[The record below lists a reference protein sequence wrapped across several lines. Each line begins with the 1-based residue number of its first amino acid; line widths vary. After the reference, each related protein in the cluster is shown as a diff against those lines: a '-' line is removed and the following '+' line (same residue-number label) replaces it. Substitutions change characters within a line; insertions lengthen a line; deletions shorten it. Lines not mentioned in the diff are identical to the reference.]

1 MPDLKREVMARLPVE
16 NRSKNWNEVNLGLS
30 EEQAIQAAKRCLYC
44 GLYCMSADY
53 QVKTEEFLKKV
64 A

>member
-1 MPDLKREVMARLPVE
+1 MARLPVE